1 MRVIAYAS
9 RSVSK
14 AESHYPA
21 HKLEF
26 LALKWAVC
34 EKFHEYLYG
43 SNLFEVYTDNNPL
56 TYVLSSA
63 KLDAC
68 GQRWVA
74 KLPNYNFTIKY
85 MSGLSNVEA
94 DALSRISW
102 PEILA
107 DTEDLDVDLNCMD
120 THVVNAVLAGSR
132 SKTSLIESMSC
143 SSKIIPPELSQDSDS
158 SSNINW
164 MKEQRADPNLTV
176 IIKLIESG
184 QLQKRKQ
191 HGKDTPEVKSLLRIR
206 KSLKLVKD
214 ILYRKTYT
222 DNSSSKR
229 IQWQL
234 VVPKAYRSRALAGCH
249 DDVGHQGRMR
259 TLSLLRERFF
269 WPGMQAEATQ
279 HVLKCTRCLRRKT
292 PSHVAPLQ
300 PIHVTQPLE
309 LVHMDYLSL
318 EPSKGNIENVL
329 VITDHFTRYALAYPS
344 KTQTAQATARIL
356 WDNFICH
363 YGFPKKFI
371 SDQGRNF
378 ESDLIKELCKIAGVK
393 KLHITPYHPQ
403 GNGQCERFNSTL
415 CNMLGTL
422 SEEEKSDWKSYL
434 GCMTHAYNCTKHAS
448 TTYSPYYL
456 MFGRHPRLPI
466 DVEFG
471 LPKSNSGDNSSKSR
485 YVQKLRRRLNYAFQK
500 ATKVA
505 NQQASKYKSSYD
517 KSIKGPQLQE
527 KDLVLVKIV
536 AHKGRHKLQD
546 KWEPEEYVV
555 VEQPI
560 AGTPVYR
567 VQPVTGGN
575 IRTLHRNL
583 LLPLGVK
590 LEPDYDSDDSI
601 LDEDDS
607 SSDELVILEDNRKKV
622 SDKGNFVSKSQSY
635 PNESKHVEFD
645 SNVDIFSSPEVQS
658 NITDSKVKSESVVE
672 DTTSDVEI
680 TSDDVIPED
689 ISLPSQFLLPNLDDS
704 SSNEETEVTELYTEV
719 EPTIDD
725 SGKEMQ
731 SINSEADSLV
741 DTKELLELIDT
752 MDVRDAS
759 KVTESDTQEESV
771 HDVTRQDDI
780 DPKSESQ
787 FSSFMSYHEGESSSL
802 DPGTNGQELSKSP
815 IDDST
820 KRHDSGVVDQG
831 DINSHDGDMIAYE
844 SNNTSVPS
852 IDISDHSNIDS
863 QSKDMTDDTSVN
875 PIVDVEMEPVRRS
888 ARERKQTQFFGN
900 PWLYRITYNLTA
912 RVLSDLL
919 QHVPDTKDS
928 LTDME

>member
-1 MRVIAYAS
+1 MPFVLHTDSSSEGLGAVLYQKQNGKLRVIAYAS

-74 KLPNYNFTIKY
+74 KLANYNFTIKY
-85 MSGLSNVEA
+85 KCGLSNIEV

-107 DTEDLDVDLNCMD
+107 DSEDLDVDLNCMD
-120 THVVNAVLAGSR
+120 THVVNAILAGSR
-132 SKTSLIESMSC
+132 SKTSLIESVSC

-164 MKEQRADPNLTV
+164 MKEQRADPDLTV

-206 KSLKLVKD
+206 KSLKLIKD

-222 DNSSSKR
+222 DNSSSKKV
-229 IQWQL
+229 QWQL

-269 WPGMQAEATQ
+269 WPGMQADAMQ
-279 HVLKCTRCLRRKT
+279 HVMKCTRCLRRKT
-292 PSHVAPLQ
+292 PSHVAPLH

-363 YGFPKKFI
+363 YGFPEKFI

-393 KLHITPYHPQ
+393 KLHTTPYHPQ

-422 SEEEKSDWKSYL
+422 SEEEKSDWKFYL
-434 GCMTHAYNCTKHAS
+434 GCMTHAYNCTKHSS

-485 YVQKLRRRLNYAFQK
+485 YIQKLRRRLNYAFQK

-505 NQQASKYKSSYD
+505 NQQANKYKSSYD

-536 AHKGRHKLQD
+536 AHKGRHKLQG

-555 VEQPI
+555 VE
-560 AGTPVYR
+560 
-567 VQPVTGGN
+567 
-575 IRTLHRNL
+575 
-583 LLPLGVK
+583 
-590 LEPDYDSDDSI
+590 
-601 LDEDDS
+601 
-607 SSDELVILEDNRKKV
+607 
-622 SDKGNFVSKSQSY
+622 
-635 PNESKHVEFD
+635 
-645 SNVDIFSSPEVQS
+645 
-658 NITDSKVKSESVVE
+658 
-672 DTTSDVEI
+672 
-680 TSDDVIPED
+680 
-689 ISLPSQFLLPNLDDS
+689 
-704 SSNEETEVTELYTEV
+704 
-719 EPTIDD
+719 
-725 SGKEMQ
+725 
-731 SINSEADSLV
+731 
-741 DTKELLELIDT
+741 
-752 MDVRDAS
+752 
-759 KVTESDTQEESV
+759 
-771 HDVTRQDDI
+771 
-780 DPKSESQ
+780 
-787 FSSFMSYHEGESSSL
+787 
-802 DPGTNGQELSKSP
+802 
-815 IDDST
+815 
-820 KRHDSGVVDQG
+820 
-831 DINSHDGDMIAYE
+831 
-844 SNNTSVPS
+844 
-852 IDISDHSNIDS
+852 
-863 QSKDMTDDTSVN
+863 
-875 PIVDVEMEPVRRS
+875 
-888 ARERKQTQFFGN
+888 
-900 PWLYRITYNLTA
+900 
-912 RVLSDLL
+912 
-919 QHVPDTKDS
+919 
-928 LTDME
+928 

>member
-1 MRVIAYAS
+1 MYDVRSFLGFVGYYRRFIKDFSKIAKPIREVITGLENQSKRTAKKTFVEWTGAADFAFEHLKKLCTSTPILAYPDYKLPFVLHTDSSSEGLGAVLYQKQEGKLRVIAYAS

-14 AESHYPA
+14 SESHYPA

-34 EKFHEYLYG
+34 EKFHEYLHG
-43 SNLFEVYTDNNPL
+43 SNTFEVYTDNNPL
-56 TYVLSSA
+56 TYVLTSA

-74 KLPNYNFTIKY
+74 KLANYNFTIKY
-85 MSGLSNVEA
+85 KCELSNVEA

-107 DTEDLDVDLNCMD
+107 DNEELDVDLDCMD
-120 THVVNAVLAGSR
+120 THVVNAILTGSR
-132 SKTSLIESMSC
+132 SKSSLIESISC
-143 SSKIIPPELSQDSDS
+143 SSKIIPPELSLDSDS

-184 QLQKRKQ
+184 QLQKRKL
-191 HGKDTPEVKSLLRIR
+191 HGKDSPEVKSLLRIR

-229 IQWQL
+229 ILWQL
-234 VVPKAYRSRALAGCH
+234 IVPKAYRSRALAGCH

-269 WPGMQAEATQ
+269 WPGMQSEAIQ

-363 YGFPKKFI
+363 YGFPEKFI

-378 ESDLIKELCKIAGVK
+378 ESDLIKELCKIAGVQ
-393 KLHITPYHPQ
+393 KLHTTPYHPQ

-434 GCMTHAYNCTKHAS
+434 GCITHAYNCTKHAS

-500 ATKVA
+500 ADKVA
-505 NQQASKYKSSYD
+505 NQQGNKYKTSYD
-517 KSIKGPQLQE
+517 KSIRGPQLQE
-527 KDLVLVKIV
+527 GDIVLVKIV

-555 VEQPI
+555 VGQPI

-567 VQPVTGGN
+567 VQPVTEGN

-607 SSDELVILEDNRKKV
+607 SSDESIIPGDTETKRYDRKRLIE
-622 SDKGNFVSKSQSY
+622 KSQAHSEE
-635 PNESKHVEFD
+635 NKHVEFD
-645 SNVDIFSSPEVQS
+645 SKVDIFPGPELQS
-658 NITDSKVKSESVVE
+658 NLTDSIVGQELVGDNSNLSLENTGDK
-672 DTTSDVEI
+672 
-680 TSDDVIPED
+680 VIPED

-704 SSNEETEVTELYTEV
+704 SSDEETRVTELNTEV
-719 EPTIDD
+719 ELTEHDN
-725 SGKEMQ
+725 GKEMQ
-731 SINSEADSLV
+731 SVDSEADSLV
-741 DTKELLELIDT
+741 DTKELLEFIDT
-752 MDVRDAS
+752 MDV
-759 KVTESDTQEESV
+759 SDT
-771 HDVTRQDDI
+771 
-780 DPKSESQ
+780 
-787 FSSFMSYHEGESSSL
+787 
-802 DPGTNGQELSKSP
+802 
-815 IDDST
+815 
-820 KRHDSGVVDQG
+820 
-831 DINSHDGDMIAYE
+831 
-844 SNNTSVPS
+844 
-852 IDISDHSNIDS
+852 SNIDESVS
-863 QSKDMTDDTSVN
+863 QKESDYIMT
-875 PIVDVEMEPVRRS
+875 R
-888 ARERKQTQFFGN
+888 
-900 PWLYRITYNLTA
+900 
-912 RVLSDLL
+912 
-919 QHVPDTKDS
+919 
-928 LTDME
+928 

>member
-1 MRVIAYAS
+1 MSGKGISTNPKKVEAVAKWPTPKTVYDVRSFLGFVGYYRRFIKDFSKIAKSIIEVITGLENQSKRFAKKTFVEWTEAADSAFEHLKKLCISTPIPAYPDYKLPFVLHSDSSSEGLGAVLYQKQNGKLRVIAYAS

-74 KLPNYNFTIKY
+74 KLAKYNFTIKY
-85 MSGLSNVEA
+85 KSELSNVEA

-107 DTEDLDVDLNCMD
+107 DSEDLDVDLNCMD
-120 THVVNAVLAGSR
+120 THVVNAILAGSR
-132 SKTSLIESMSC
+132 SKTSLIESVSC

-191 HGKDTPEVKSLLRIR
+191 HGKNTPEVKSLLRIR

-269 WPGMQAEATQ
+269 WPGMQAEAMQ

-329 VITDHFTRYALAYPS
+329 VITDQFTRYALAYPS

-363 YGFPKKFI
+363 YGFPEKFI

-393 KLHITPYHPQ
+393 KLHTTPYHPQ
-403 GNGQCERFNSTL
+403 GIGQCERFNSTL
-415 CNMLGTL
+415 CNVG
-422 SEEEKSDWKSYL
+422 
-434 GCMTHAYNCTKHAS
+434 
-448 TTYSPYYL
+448 
-456 MFGRHPRLPI
+456 
-466 DVEFG
+466 
-471 LPKSNSGDNSSKSR
+471 NS
-485 YVQKLRRRLNYAFQK
+485 V
-500 ATKVA
+500 
-505 NQQASKYKSSYD
+505 
-517 KSIKGPQLQE
+517 
-527 KDLVLVKIV
+527 
-536 AHKGRHKLQD
+536 
-546 KWEPEEYVV
+546 
-555 VEQPI
+555 
-560 AGTPVYR
+560 
-567 VQPVTGGN
+567 
-575 IRTLHRNL
+575 
-583 LLPLGVK
+583 
-590 LEPDYDSDDSI
+590 
-601 LDEDDS
+601 
-607 SSDELVILEDNRKKV
+607 
-622 SDKGNFVSKSQSY
+622 
-635 PNESKHVEFD
+635 
-645 SNVDIFSSPEVQS
+645 
-658 NITDSKVKSESVVE
+658 
-672 DTTSDVEI
+672 
-680 TSDDVIPED
+680 
-689 ISLPSQFLLPNLDDS
+689 
-704 SSNEETEVTELYTEV
+704 
-719 EPTIDD
+719 
-725 SGKEMQ
+725 
-731 SINSEADSLV
+731 
-741 DTKELLELIDT
+741 
-752 MDVRDAS
+752 
-759 KVTESDTQEESV
+759 
-771 HDVTRQDDI
+771 
-780 DPKSESQ
+780 
-787 FSSFMSYHEGESSSL
+787 
-802 DPGTNGQELSKSP
+802 
-815 IDDST
+815 
-820 KRHDSGVVDQG
+820 
-831 DINSHDGDMIAYE
+831 
-844 SNNTSVPS
+844 
-852 IDISDHSNIDS
+852 
-863 QSKDMTDDTSVN
+863 
-875 PIVDVEMEPVRRS
+875 
-888 ARERKQTQFFGN
+888 
-900 PWLYRITYNLTA
+900 
-912 RVLSDLL
+912 
-919 QHVPDTKDS
+919 
-928 LTDME
+928 